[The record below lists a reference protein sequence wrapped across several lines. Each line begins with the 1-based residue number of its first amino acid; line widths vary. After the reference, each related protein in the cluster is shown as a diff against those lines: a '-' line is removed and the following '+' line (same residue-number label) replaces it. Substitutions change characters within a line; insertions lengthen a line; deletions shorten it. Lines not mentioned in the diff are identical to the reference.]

1 MVHLNVPM
9 DINGSRCIHVTRQ
22 LSVSWTNVRTYVCWL
37 IFMSAIYLSNAVSS
51 SNRYHPHDI
60 TSVLSRVDRLYKI
73 QIENVFTHNSK
84 RYNELKCYNI
94 PCEICRSHA
103 RY

>member
-37 IFMSAIYLSNAVSS
+37 NFMLAIYLSNAVSS
-51 SNRYHPHDI
+51 SNIYHPHDI

-73 QIENVFTHNSK
+73 QIENVFYTQFKTLQRIKMLQYS
-84 RYNELKCYNI
+84 L
-94 PCEICRSHA
+94 
-103 RY
+103 